1 MALKGSVKGTSA
13 RKATKVAKKNA
24 GDAIDWATPKL
35 NTATKAA
42 RDKARDARGW
52 AAPKIESAI
61 GTVNSE
67 VVPRVQTAIDNAGPA
82 FEEAKSRSVR
92 AVAALRGVD
101 IPPPPKKTHRVRK
114 TLLVML
120 GVAVIGGVGVAIWS
134 RRNANGFDYYSLPAD
149 DFGRSEQP
157 VNGAAPRSSGNSS
170 AADRAETD
178 PGQPAIPNT
187 DPEESGRHRA
197 DG

>member
-1 MALKGSVKGTSA
+1 VALKGSTKGTSA

-42 RDKARDARGW
+42 REKARDARGW
-52 AAPKIESAI
+52 AAPRIESAVD
-61 GTVNSE
+61 TVNSE
-67 VVPRVQTAIDNAGPA
+67 VVPRVQTAIDNAGPV
-82 FEEAKSRSVR
+82 FEEAKSRGVR
-92 AVAALRGVD
+92 AVAALRGAD
-101 IPPPPKKTHRVRK
+101 IPPPPKKKHRVRK
-114 TLLVML
+114 TLLFML
-120 GVAVIGGVGVAIWS
+120 GVTVVGGVAVAIWS

-149 DFGRSEQP
+149 DFGRSEQGT
-157 VNGAAPRSSGNSS
+157 NGAASRGNS
-170 AADRAETD
+170 AADKSESD

-187 DPEESGRHRA
+187 EPEDTGKHRA

>member
-1 MALKGSVKGTSA
+1 MALKGSTKGTSA

-52 AAPKIESAI
+52 AAPKIESAMD
-61 GTVNSE
+61 TVNSE
-67 VVPRVQTAIDNAGPA
+67 VVPRVHTAIDSAGPVL
-82 FEEAKSRSVR
+82 EEAKSRGVR
-92 AVAALRGVD
+92 AVAALRGAD
-101 IPPPPKKTHRVRK
+101 IPPAPKQKHRVRK
-114 TLLVML
+114 TLLFML
-120 GVAVIGGVGVAIWS
+120 GVTVIGGVAVAIWS

-149 DFGRSEQP
+149 DFGRSEQGT
-157 VNGAAPRSSGNSS
+157 NGSSQRNSSGT
-170 AADRAETD
+170 DRSESD

-187 DPEESGRHRA
+187 EPEDSGKHRA

>member
-1 MALKGSVKGTSA
+1 MALKGSTKGTSA
-13 RKATKVAKKNA
+13 RKAAKVAKKNA
-24 GDAIDWATPKL
+24 GDAVDWATPKL

-67 VVPRVQTAIDNAGPA
+67 VVPRVHTAIDTAGPVL
-82 FEEAKSRSVR
+82 EEAKSRGVR
-92 AVAALRGVD
+92 AVAALRGAD
-101 IPPPPKKTHRVRK
+101 IPPPPGKTHRVRK
-114 TLLVML
+114 TLLVLL
-120 GVAVIGGVGVAIWS
+120 GVTVVGGVAVAIWS

-170 AADRAETD
+170 GAEGD

-187 DPEESGRHRA
+187 DPEETGKHRA

>member
-1 MALKGSVKGTSA
+1 MALKGSSKGTRP

-24 GDAIDWATPKL
+24 GDAVDWAAPKL

-42 RDKARDARGW
+42 RDKARDARVW
-52 AAPKIESAI
+52 AAPKIESAMD
-61 GTVNSE
+61 TVNSE

-82 FEEAKSRSVR
+82 FDEAKLRSVR
-92 AVAALRGVD
+92 AVAALRGADV
-101 IPPPPKKTHRVRK
+101 PPAPRKRHRVRK

-120 GVAVIGGVGVAIWS
+120 GVTVLGGVAVAIWS

-149 DFGRSEQP
+149 DFGRSEHGT
-157 VNGAAPRSSGNSS
+157 NGAAPRA
-170 AADRAETD
+170 AADRSEGD

-187 DPEESGRHRA
+187 DPEDSGKHRA

>member
-1 MALKGSVKGTSA
+1 MALKGSTKGTSA

-24 GDAIDWATPKL
+24 GDAIDWAAPKL

-67 VVPRVQTAIDNAGPA
+67 VVPRVQTAVDNAGPV

-92 AVAALRGVD
+92 AVAALRGAD
-101 IPPPPKKTHRVRK
+101 IPPTPKKRHRVRR
-114 TLLVML
+114 TLFVLL
-120 GVAVIGGVGVAIWS
+120 GVTVIGGAAVAIWS

-170 AADRAETD
+170 AAD

-187 DPEESGRHRA
+187 DPEESGKHRA

>member
-1 MALKGSVKGTSA
+1 MALKGNSKGTSA

-52 AAPKIESAI
+52 AAPRIESAVD
-61 GTVNSE
+61 TVNSE
-67 VVPRVQTAIDNAGPA
+67 VVPRVQTAVDNAGPVL
-82 FEEAKSRSVR
+82 EEAKSRGVR
-92 AVAALRGVD
+92 AVAALRGADV
-101 IPPPPKKTHRVRK
+101 PPPPRKKHRVRK
-114 TLLVML
+114 TLLVLL
-120 GVAVIGGVGVAIWS
+120 GVTVIGGVAVAIWS

-149 DFGRSEQP
+149 DFGRSEQA
-157 VNGAAPRSSGNSS
+157 VNGAAPRGNSS
-170 AADRAETD
+170 ADRAETD

-187 DPEESGRHRA
+187 DPEETGKHRA